1 MGVVRLF
8 LFKAQSST
16 PIKNHGPIRKGELT
30 EDKFSGVEDSYV
42 QKLDNLI
49 ERGVECTGK
58 IPRSIGKSS
67 FGKNWSIE
75 KLAEGSHP
83 TSMI

>member
-16 PIKNHGPIRKGELT
+16 PIKIHDPIRKGELT
-30 EDKFSGVEDSYV
+30 ADKFDGVEDAYV

-49 ERGVECTGK
+49 ERGVECTGD
-58 IPRSIGKSS
+58 IMRLIGKNC
-67 FGKNWSIE
+67 FGKN
-75 KLAEGSHP
+75 
-83 TSMI
+83 